1 MNHLFT
7 DQLVVNRRL
16 SFEQNLPCPW
26 GYQSKYRMAPLI
38 FRGCRSQ
45 DQIRDFTCLNHHRQ
59 LQCWKP
65 GQDSALELKVALCS
79 SCFGA
84 CHLRDGDH
92 GTQCSEHMGTST
104 CYPRALKIW
113 TDNGD
118 MGVGRKQ
125 GGHLPQK
132 SQQELEQHPAKG
144 THIHS
149 TLNHLIHELEKFSN
163 KSTVNILN
171 TKNLFS
177 KA

>member
-1 MNHLFT
+1 MRISEQISNGSTDLPRLQKSRSDQGLHLLEPPQAT
-7 DQLVVNRRL
+7 AVLKTRARLCIRIKGGSVQQLL
-16 SFEQNLPCPW
+16 WCMSSQGW
-26 GYQSKYRMAPLI
+26 GSWYP
-38 FRGCRSQ
+38 
-45 DQIRDFTCLNHHRQ
+45 
-59 LQCWKP
+59 
-65 GQDSALELKVALCS
+65 VLC
-79 SCFGA
+79 
-84 CHLRDGDH
+84 
-92 GTQCSEHMGTST
+92 THMGTST